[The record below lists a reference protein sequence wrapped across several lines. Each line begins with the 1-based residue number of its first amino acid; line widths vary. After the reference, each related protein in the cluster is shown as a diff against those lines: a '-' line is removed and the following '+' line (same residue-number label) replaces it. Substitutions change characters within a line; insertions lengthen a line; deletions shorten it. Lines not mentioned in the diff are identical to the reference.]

1 MVRMTQIALCVNCEA
16 QLPIIKPMNNEAA
29 FVFAV
34 VVIAAVLMASNRVRF
49 DIVALLVVI
58 SLMLSG
64 TLSIGEALA
73 GFSSS
78 VVVLVASLLVIG
90 EMLARTGVARAV
102 GDWILKKGGS
112 NETQLLIL
120 IMLSAGILGSVMS
133 STAIVAIFIPIVL
146 RISTETNLN
155 ASRMLLPMSYAALI
169 SGMLTL
175 IATTPNIIVHEE
187 LKEAGFSGFG
197 FFSFAPVGVTVLIVS
212 IGYML
217 LIGRRLLSNE
227 TQIPITDKRS
237 RSIDD
242 LWNDYRVGEDY
253 HQLRIDDN
261 SPLSGKT
268 IAESLLESHY
278 GIRILGIV
286 RRAASGEVRIAA
298 PSPGSELHAGDN
310 LLVVGKPEDSDRLAA
325 ERALTQKPKNSRD
338 RQRWLWELS
347 SAAVLIHPEST
358 LIGKSLR
365 SAEFR
370 SNYDVHVFGL
380 RRHNQPITDF
390 KEEKLRSADSLFV
403 AGPWSKIHQL
413 QQQTHD
419 FVVTE
424 LPSEHAEIVP
434 SYRRMPVALTILVS
448 MVLFTM
454 FDILPL
460 VPTVMMAAL
469 AAVFTRCL
477 TMEDAYRAINWG
489 SLVLVAGMLPLADA
503 LDKSGGTQLIVDALM
518 NLMGDSG
525 PNMMLSMIFF
535 LTAGLGLVLSNAAS
549 AVLVVP
555 IAIYSAGA
563 IGVSPYPF
571 ALAVL
576 IAASAAYSTPIS
588 TPVVTLVVDPGRYK
602 FMDFVKVGLPLLL
615 LTYVVTLFVVPLIF
629 PYQPS

>member
-1 MVRMTQIALCVNCEA
+1 
-16 QLPIIKPMNNEAA
+16 
-29 FVFAV
+29 
-34 VVIAAVLMASNRVRF
+34 
-49 DIVALLVVI
+49 
-58 SLMLSG
+58 MLSG
-64 TLSIGEALA
+64 VLSIGEALA

-78 VVVLVASLLVIG
+78 VVIMVASLLVIG

-133 STAIVAIFIPIVL
+133 STAIVAIFIPIVM
-146 RISTETNLN
+146 RIAAETNLN
-155 ASRMLLPMSYAALI
+155 ASRMLIPMSYAALI

-197 FFSFAPVGVTVLIVS
+197 FFSFAPVGFTVLIVS
-212 IGYML
+212 IVYML
-217 LIGRRLLSNE
+217 LVGRRMLSSE
-227 TQIPITDKRS
+227 IQMPVTKKHS

-242 LWNDYRVGEDY
+242 LWNDYRMGEDY
-253 HQLRIDDN
+253 YHLRIDDN

-268 IAESLLESHY
+268 IAETMLESQY
-278 GIRILGIV
+278 SVRILGIA
-286 RRAASGEVRIAA
+286 RRAATGEVRIAS
-298 PSPGSELHAGDN
+298 PSPAKELQAGDS
-310 LLVVGKPEDSDRLAA
+310 LLVVGKPEDSDRLATEQA
-325 ERALTQKPKNSRD
+325 MTQKPKNSRD

-347 SAAVLIHPEST
+347 GADVLLHPQST

-365 SAEFR
+365 SSNFR
-370 SNYDVHVFGL
+370 SNNDVHVFGL
-380 RRHNQPITDF
+380 RRNNQPIADF
-390 KEEKLRSADSLFV
+390 KDLKLRSADSLFV
-403 AGPWSKIHQL
+403 VGPWSKIHQL
-413 QQQTHD
+413 EQQTHD

-448 MVLFTM
+448 MVLLTV

-460 VPTVMMAAL
+460 VPTLMMAAL

-477 TMEDAYRAINWG
+477 TMEDAYRAISWS

-503 LDKSGGTQLIVDALM
+503 LDKSGGTQLVVDALM
-518 NLMGDSG
+518 NMMGDSG
-525 PNMMLSMIFF
+525 PYMMLSMIFF

-549 AVLVVP
+549 AVLVAP
-555 IAIYSAGA
+555 IAIYAAGA
-563 IGVSPYPF
+563 IGVSPYPL

-602 FMDFVKVGLPLLL
+602 FMDFVKVGVPLLL
-615 LTYVVTLFVVPLIF
+615 LTYVVTLIVVPMLF
-629 PYQPS
+629 PFHPS